1 MWSMCETRRGTRL
14 TRPILPPEPHAG
26 GARPPAIPAELVPR
40 HVALVM
46 DGNGR
51 WAKQRNLPR
60 TEGHKR
66 GEQSLFD
73 VIMGALELG
82 IPYLSAYAFSTENWR
97 RSPDEVRFLMGFNR
111 DVIRRRRDQ
120 LHAMGVRV
128 RWAGRRPRLWRS
140 VISELETAERLTE
153 GNSVLTLQFC
163 VNYGGRAEI
172 ADAAAA
178 IAADVA
184 AGRLQPGSIDEEV
197 FARYLDE
204 PGIPD
209 VDLFIRS
216 SGEQRISNF
225 LLWQSAYA
233 ELVFLDTLFPDFDR
247 RHLWHACEIY
257 ASRDRR
263 YGGAQPNPLP
273 ALPEGLHHGDREHAG
288 GRGHA
293 QQPPPDGQAGPG
305 QEAQPA
311 QEQREDHQGRGPDPP
326 GHGKAHNQQREQ
338 EDGWK
343 PAGQLVQIGQRPGT

>member
-1 MWSMCETRRGTRL
+1 V
-14 TRPILPPEPHAG
+14 RPPDPHPE
-26 GARPPAIPAELVPR
+26 GARPPAIPADLLPR

-51 WAKQRNLPR
+51 WAKQRGLPR

-66 GEQSLFD
+66 GEAALFD
-73 VIMGALELG
+73 VIMGAIELG

-120 LHAMGVRV
+120 LHEMGVRV

-140 VISELETAERLTE
+140 VISELEDAERMTA

-178 IAADVA
+178 LAADAV
-184 AGRLQPGSIDEEV
+184 AGRIRPDRVNEKVL
-197 FARYLDE
+197 ARYLDE

-209 VDLFIRS
+209 VDLFVRS
-216 SGEQRISNF
+216 SGEQRLSNF
-225 LLWQSAYA
+225 LIWQSAYA

-247 RHLWHACEIY
+247 RDLWRACDIY

-263 YGGAQPNPLP
+263 YGGAVPNPVP
-273 ALPEGLHHGDREHAG
+273 ALPDGLNPGDHEQAHD
-288 GRGHA
+288 RGHA
-293 QQPPPDGQAGPG
+293 QQPRAGAQPGPG
-305 QEAQPA
+305 QRGQPA
-311 QEQREDHQGRGPDPP
+311 QERGHQDQGHRP
-326 GHGKAHNQQREQ
+326 G
-338 EDGWK
+338 
-343 PAGQLVQIGQRPGT
+343 PAGHRQPSHQQPGQHQRDQPHR